1 MGAGSPAPRLTPAL
15 SPSAGLWGPGVDP
28 GRLIPGAHPPDP
40 GLGDVCVRVLLPGHH
55 NPPRPVH
62 NWCPRR
68 GDFLGHP
75 GESQPG
81 MFEVGGWVLDPLHG
95 QAGFSRA
102 GGGCPV
108 DES

>member
-1 MGAGSPAPRLTPAL
+1 MTLGLALPGCGLSCSDAHPAP
-15 SPSAGLWGPGVDP
+15 PSAGVRGPGVDP
-28 GRLIPGAHPPDP
+28 DCLVPGAHPPDP

-55 NPPRPVH
+55 NSACPVH

-81 MFEVGGWVLDPLHG
+81 MSEAGRWVLDPLPW
-95 QAGFSRA
+95 QAGFLSA
-102 GGGCPV
+102 G
-108 DES
+108 